1 MTQLRQKMLEE
12 LQRRH
17 YAYRTANTYLRIVR
31 DFAAYFHQPP
41 DKLGPEQIR
50 QYQAFLFQ
58 SKKLSPASVS
68 QYVSALRF
76 LFVKTLRRHFLI
88 EHIPFPKSPRRL
100 PVVLSLEEVTRLIN
114 SAGNLFH
121 RTLLMTLYST
131 ALRRAELCRLKV
143 TDIDSQ
149 RMMIRVT
156 QGKGRRDR
164 EVPLSRKL
172 LETLRVY
179 WRWMRPKTYLF
190 PGTVKG
196 IRADVPITP
205 NIIWLACRQ
214 AAQAA
219 GIDKPGHPQ
228 STGHPRGFQPRSGE
242 TFPEAAQKMNRPP
255 LEVAHIVRAIGNRF
269 LQTSGRW
276 IHWSHRK
283 VLLAIARCRTAA
295 LGGHRDQCPR
305 CGYRAISF
313 NSCRNRHC
321 PKCQSQARDHW
332 IAARQQEL
340 LPVPYVHVVFTLPH
354 QLSHLALVNKKVFY
368 DLLFHAT
375 AQTLLEIAADPK
387 HLGAEI
393 GFFAVLHSWGQNL
406 LFHPHLHCVIPAGS

>member
-1 MTQLRQKMLEE
+1 MTQLRKKMLEE
-12 LQRRH
+12 LERRN
-17 YAYRTANTYLRIVR
+17 YAHRTAKTYLRIVR
-31 DFAAYFHQPP
+31 DFAQHFHQPP

-76 LFVKTLRRHFLI
+76 LFVKTLRRHFLT

-205 NIIWLACRQ
+205 NIVWLACRQ

-219 GIDKPGHPQ
+219 GIDKPVHPH
-228 STGHPRGFQPRSGE
+228 SLRH
-242 TFPEAAQKMNRPP
+242 
-255 LEVAHIVRAIGNRF
+255 
-269 LQTSGRW
+269 
-276 IHWSHRK
+276 
-283 VLLAIARCRTAA
+283 
-295 LGGHRDQCPR
+295 
-305 CGYRAISF
+305 
-313 NSCRNRHC
+313 SC
-321 PKCQSQARDHW
+321 A
-332 IAARQQEL
+332 
-340 LPVPYVHVVFTLPH
+340 
-354 QLSHLALVNKKVFY
+354 SHLLEAGA
-368 DLLFHAT
+368 DLR
-375 AQTLLEIAADPK
+375 TLQLLLGHSRLEHTLIYLHLSPK
-387 HLGAEI
+387 HLQAIPNPLDTLE
-393 GFFAVLHSWGQNL
+393 VSSLDQVKRSRRLHKK
-406 LFHPHLHCVIPAGS
+406 